1 MKSQRIRLD
10 SLLVRRGVATSREEA
25 KRLIEAGVVRIDGV
39 VASKPSCMAAM
50 TSTVDVVEISKEEKW
65 VSRGAYKL
73 LRGLD
78 MFQVSPFNLVC
89 VDVGASTGGFTQVLL
104 RRGASR
110 VYSVDVG
117 YGQLAW
123 SLRNHPRVVVLERT
137 NARSLSREVIP
148 EPCGLGVCDVSFI
161 SLKLILPSL
170 FSVMDP
176 IGHVIALVKPQFEV
190 GRERVGKRGV
200 VRDPLLHKEVLSD
213 MTAFINDNT
222 KWRVAGMTHSPIRG
236 PEGNIEFLFHVVAA
250 HGDDVDYQLID
261 IDEVVS
267 LAHRDAR

>member
-1 MKSQRIRLD
+1 MKSHRIRLD
-10 SLLVRRGVATSREEA
+10 SLLVKLGIAKSREEA
-25 KRLIEAGVVRIDGV
+25 KGLVEAGAVRVEGMVV
-39 VASKPSCMAAM
+39 SKPSCMVLM
-50 TSTVDVVEISKEEKW
+50 TSKIDVLRDSEGEKW
-65 VSRGAYKL
+65 VSRGAFKL

-78 MFQVSPFNLVC
+78 VFKVSPFNLVC

-104 RRGASR
+104 KRGATR

-123 SLRNHPRVVVLERT
+123 SLRNHPGVVVLERT
-137 NARSLSREVIP
+137 NARSLSREIIP

-176 IGHVIALVKPQFEV
+176 MGHVIALVKPQFEV

-200 VRDPLLHKEVLSD
+200 VRDPELHKEVLSE
-213 MTAFINDNT
+213 MAAFINDNT
-222 KWRVAGMTHSPIRG
+222 QWGVVGMTHSPIKG
-236 PEGNIEFLFHVVAA
+236 PEGNIEFLIHAVAR
-250 HGDDVDYQLID
+250 GGVDYAPLD
-261 IDEVVS
+261 VDEVVFV
-267 LAHRDAR
+267 AHRDVR